1 MDGTAP
7 PWVKRVVDARIFAVP
22 PYVAGKPVAEL
33 QRELG
38 VTHAI
43 KMASNENPLGPS
55 PLAVQAVRE
64 GLQEMHVYPEAS
76 APELRTAL
84 AERTGV
90 SPNSVILGNG
100 SDELMEMCAHVF
112 IGPGCEAV
120 MGENSFSMYRI
131 CVEAFGGTAVR
142 VPLKDYAMDLP
153 AMARAV
159 TERTRIIFLAI
170 PNSPTGTIVSR
181 ADFESFL
188 ADLPKERLLLV
199 LDEAYREYVAAADCP
214 RGTDYVAMEI
224 PVLVL
229 RTFSKIYGLAGL
241 RVGYGIG
248 APWLVELLNRI
259 KPPFNV
265 NSLAQKA
272 ALAALDDHD
281 HLERS
286 LQTNREGMRYL
297 SEELASLGV
306 KVVPSHANF
315 LTFCLGR
322 QARGIYEALLRQ
334 GVIVR
339 HLGSFG
345 LDDCIRVTVG
355 KPDDNLRFIKAL
367 RQVLKASS

>member
-64 GLQEMHVYPEAS
+64 SLQELHVYPESS
-76 APELRTAL
+76 APELRSAL

-90 SPNSVILGNG
+90 SPDSVILGNG

-112 IGPGCEAV
+112 IGPGCEAI
-120 MGENSFSMYRI
+120 MGEISFSMYRI
-131 CVEAFGGTAVR
+131 CVEAFGGAAVR

-199 LDEAYREYVAAADCP
+199 VDEAYREYVAAADCP
-214 RGTDYVAMEI
+214 CGTNYVAMEI

-272 ALAALDDHD
+272 ALAALDDRD

-322 QARGIYEALLRQ
+322 PARGTYEALLRR

-355 KPDDNLRFIKAL
+355 KPEDNRRFIEAL
-367 RQVLKASS
+367 RQVLKAAS